1 MNLLNERNKN
11 LEEILKINESLNS
24 INIIEPKIINKKI
37 NSNEKNIE
45 SYYKL
50 NNSALNKITFINK
63 GIDSIYDNIKLMK
76 GNKINS
82 KILYN
87 INNYTQ
93 TYEDD

>member
-1 MNLLNERNKN
+1 MSFVSNSNKN
-11 LEEILKINESLNS
+11 LSELTKINESLNS
-24 INIIEPKIINKKI
+24 INIIEPKIINKNNNI
-37 NSNEKNIE
+37 YKNNIRNN
-45 SYYKL
+45 YIQ
-50 NNSALNKITFINK
+50 NNSSLNEIFNINK

-93 TYEDD
+93 TSEED

>member
-1 MNLLNERNKN
+1 MTLINVDNKS
-11 LEEILKINESLNS
+11 LEDLIKINESLNS
-24 INIIEPKIINKKI
+24 INIIQSKIINHKI
-37 NSNEKNIE
+37 KLYENDNRNIH
-45 SYYKL
+45 KQ
-50 NNSALNKITFINK
+50 NNSALNKIIFINK
-63 GIDSIYDNIKLMK
+63 GIDTIYDNIKLMK

>member
-1 MNLLNERNKN
+1 MNLINDNNKN
-11 LEEILKINESLNS
+11 LKELIKINESLNS
-24 INIIEPKIINKKI
+24 INIIEPKIINKNNNI
-37 NSNEKNIE
+37 YKNNIRNN
-45 SYYKL
+45 YIQ
-50 NNSALNKITFINK
+50 NNSSLNEIFNINK

-93 TYEDD
+93 TSEED